1 MLFSKI
7 TRTKLRTFNL
17 FFNHFVQP
25 IYKNQPYK
33 IIDFQLINDLQL
45 SANTQY

>member
-25 IYKNQPYK
+25 IYKNQTYK
-33 IIDFQLINDLQL
+33 VNDFQLINDYRL
-45 SANTQY
+45 SINTQY